1 MTKVYIVP
9 FNPPIYLPIYIY
21 EEVEEIVR
29 MLTLIVLYNA
39 KLLLFNED
47 YKKCYALSTTS
58 DLAP

>member
-1 MTKVYIVP
+1 MP

-29 MLTLIVLYNA
+29 MLTLIVLCNA